1 MAKFTQAP
9 KRARTQGEVGK
20 PPTAIVFPNE
30 SASTIATRNGI
41 RGVMGMFAVDAS
53 ALIAVLVGFVAA
65 VPAYAFTHQTA
76 RGRARGSIA
85 YLSGLGF
92 GVLATVFLFLMLQRL
107 AFHLT
112 FGEAA
117 LAGAFFGPFVGLL
130 SGAWVRT
137 GRKRRKARRGPF

>member
-1 MAKFTQAP
+1 MVPSALVS
-9 KRARTQGEVGK
+9 ARESD
-20 PPTAIVFPNE
+20 NE
-30 SASTIATRNGI
+30 IATRNKI
-41 RGVMGMFAVDAS
+41 RGVMSMFVVDAS

-65 VPAYAFTHQTA
+65 LPAYAFTHQTA

-92 GVLATVFLFLMLQRL
+92 GILATVFLFLMLQRL

-117 LAGAFFGPFVGLL
+117 LTGAFFGPFVGLL

-137 GRKRRKARRGPF
+137 GRKRRKSPPRPEWQRSH

>member
-1 MAKFTQAP
+1 LF
-9 KRARTQGEVGK
+9 
-20 PPTAIVFPNE
+20 PPTNQLAQLPR
-30 SASTIATRNGI
+30 ATE
-41 RGVMGMFAVDAS
+41 
-53 ALIAVLVGFVAA
+53 FVAA
-65 VPAYAFTHQTA
+65 LPAYALTHQTG

-92 GVLATVFLFLMLQRL
+92 GMLATVFMFAMLQRF

-130 SGAWVRT
+130 TGAWVRT
-137 GRKRRKARRGPF
+137 GRKRRKSPSRPDWQRSH